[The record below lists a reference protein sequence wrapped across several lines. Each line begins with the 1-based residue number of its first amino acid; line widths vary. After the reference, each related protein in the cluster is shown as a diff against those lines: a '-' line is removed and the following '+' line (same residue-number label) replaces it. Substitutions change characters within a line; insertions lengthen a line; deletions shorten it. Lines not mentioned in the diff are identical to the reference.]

1 MQTLN
6 RMQQE
11 HLWRDAVSAGPV
23 LAGCDYST
31 EEVEAEGPQVSGQ
44 PRLYRV
50 TCVSKKQK
58 LKQAKHMDT
67 KKEED
72 LLEN

>member
-1 MQTLN
+1 M
-6 RMQQE
+6 
-11 HLWRDAVSAGPV
+11 SAGPV

-44 PRLYRV
+44 PKLYSV

-58 LKQAKHMDT
+58 LEQAKHMHT

-72 LLEN
+72 ILEN